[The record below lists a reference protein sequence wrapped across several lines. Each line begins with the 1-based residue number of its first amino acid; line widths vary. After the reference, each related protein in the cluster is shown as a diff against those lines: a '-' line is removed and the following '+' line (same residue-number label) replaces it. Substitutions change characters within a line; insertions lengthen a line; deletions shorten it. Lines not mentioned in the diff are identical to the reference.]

1 MPEASE
7 AEAVTAKMVSP
18 RASRRKGPP
27 VLLPPGGLAG
37 RSLAQSMPSAPCL
50 KDAARDFDAVALGKR
65 SSMGQKRNV
74 SFNDVI
80 AVEVPHIDHPARTDA
95 RRPEEIVKKNMDRL
109 ASNHRKL
116 LKGCSIC
123 GDNVCCH
130 VGLRLLG
137 LFGQGLGL
145 LPALSGHHARIQD
158 DVLLVGNAP
167 GVFETAILLS
177 GATVGVK
184 GCEVEVHGLDQPLCS
199 IRLKTPQ
206 KAEQLAR
213 RARQAST
220 RLEDALD
227 AVKQAAKIQAM
238 DRSMP
243 GQETCGDVG
252 GTP

>member
-7 AEAVTAKMVSP
+7 AVSVTASMVSP
-18 RASRRKGPP
+18 RASSRKGPP
-27 VLLPPGGLAG
+27 VLLPPGGLG
-37 RSLAQSMPSAPCL
+37 RRSAKAMQSAPCL

-116 LKGCSIC
+116 LRGCTS
-123 GDNVCCH
+123 DSVCCQ
-130 VGLRLLG
+130 VGFQVLG
-137 LFGQGLGL
+137 LFAQGLGL
-145 LPALSGHHARIQD
+145 LPALMGSRYHIQD
-158 DVLLVGNAP
+158 DVLLVGTTP
-167 GVFETAILLS
+167 GVFETAIILS
-177 GATVGVK
+177 GATVEVK

-199 IRLKTPQ
+199 IRLKNQQ

-213 RARQAST
+213 RAREAST
-220 RLEDALD
+220 RLQDALD

-238 DRSMP
+238 DRYAPM
-243 GQETCGDVG
+243 QETCGDVG